1 MIKIAPSI
9 LASDFGAL
17 RNDVIAIEKAGAD
30 WAHIDIMDGHF
41 VPNLS
46 MGPDI
51 VKAIRGES
59 GLFFD
64 CHLMV
69 TDPKMFVEPF
79 VKAGAELITF
89 HAECVED
96 MDSLIDYIHSF
107 GVKAAVAIKPATSEE
122 VLFPVLHKLDMVLV
136 MSVVPGFGGQKFMPE
151 VLDKVRNIRAHEHGK
166 NIDIQMDAVN
176 RDIYWLE
183 TASPIKKPDDINIL
197 DISQTI
203 VKEYFN
209 MLMIIDGSKM
219 DVSFD
224 EMVNS
229 LDEIGEELGM
239 SIKCQREEIFT
250 KMHRI

>member
-1 MIKIAPSI
+1 MVKIAPSI

-17 RNDVIAIEKAGAD
+17 REDVLAIEKAGAE

-51 VKAIRGES
+51 VKSIREAS

-69 TDPKMFVEPF
+69 ENPRMFVEPF

-89 HAECVED
+89 HQECVED
-96 MDSLIDYIHSF
+96 MDELIDYIHSF

-122 VLFPVLHKLDMVLV
+122 TIFPVLHKLDMVLV

-151 VLDKVRNIRAHEHGK
+151 VLDKVKNIRAHKDGK
-166 NIDIQMDAVN
+166 NIDIQMDGGINA
-176 RDIYWLE
+176 E
-183 TASPIKKPDDINIL
+183 TAALAAKAGVNVFVAGSAVFAKPPYVE
-197 DISQTI
+197 TI
-203 VKEYFN
+203 AQIRKN
-209 MLMIIDGSKM
+209 A
-219 DVSFD
+219 
-224 EMVNS
+224 
-229 LDEIGEELGM
+229 EENYNG
-239 SIKCQREEIFT
+239 
-250 KMHRI
+250 

>member
-17 RNDVIAIEKAGAD
+17 RDDVLAIEKAGAE

-51 VKAIRGES
+51 VKSIREAS

-69 TDPKMFVEPF
+69 ENPRMFVEPF

-89 HAECVED
+89 HQECVED
-96 MDSLIDYIHSF
+96 MDELIDYIHSF

-122 VLFPVLHKLDMVLV
+122 TIFPVLHKLDMVLV

-151 VLDKVRNIRAHEHGK
+151 VLDKVKNIRAHKDGK
-166 NIDIQMDAVN
+166 NIDIQMDGGINA
-176 RDIYWLE
+176 E
-183 TASPIKKPDDINIL
+183 TAGLAAKAGVNVFVAGSAVFAKPPYVE
-197 DISQTI
+197 TI
-203 VKEYFN
+203 AQIRKN
-209 MLMIIDGSKM
+209 A
-219 DVSFD
+219 
-224 EMVNS
+224 
-229 LDEIGEELGM
+229 EENYNG
-239 SIKCQREEIFT
+239 
-250 KMHRI
+250 

>member
-17 RNDVIAIEKAGAD
+17 RNDVIEIEKAGAD

-51 VKAIRGES
+51 VKAIRGDS

-79 VKAGAELITF
+79 VKAGADLITF
-89 HAECVED
+89 HAECVGD

-136 MSVVPGFGGQKFMPE
+136 MSVVPGFGGQKFMSE
-151 VLDKVRNIRAHEHGK
+151 VLDKVRNIRSHEHGK
-166 NIDIQMDAVN
+166 NIDIQMDGGINAETGALAAEAGVNVLVAGSAVF
-176 RDIYWLE
+176 
-183 TASPIKKPDDINIL
+183 AKKPYDE
-197 DISQTI
+197 TI
-203 VKEYFN
+203 ALIRKN
-209 MLMIIDGSKM
+209 A
-219 DVSFD
+219 
-224 EMVNS
+224 
-229 LDEIGEELGM
+229 EE
-239 SIKCQREEIFT
+239 KYNA
-250 KMHRI
+250 

>member
-1 MIKIAPSI
+1 MGKKGLGKKGLKIMIKIAPSI

-17 RNDVIAIEKAGAD
+17 REDVLAIEKAGAE

-51 VKAIRGES
+51 VKSIREAS

-69 TDPKMFVEPF
+69 ENPRMFVEPF

-89 HAECVED
+89 HQECVED
-96 MDSLIDYIHSF
+96 MDELIDYIHSF

-122 VLFPVLHKLDMVLV
+122 TIFPVLHKLDMVLV

-151 VLDKVRNIRAHEHGK
+151 VLDKVKNIRAHKDGK
-166 NIDIQMDAVN
+166 NIDIQMDGGINA
-176 RDIYWLE
+176 E
-183 TASPIKKPDDINIL
+183 TAGLAAKAGVNVFVAGSAIFAKPPYVE
-197 DISQTI
+197 TI
-203 VKEYFN
+203 AQIRKN
-209 MLMIIDGSKM
+209 A
-219 DVSFD
+219 
-224 EMVNS
+224 
-229 LDEIGEELGM
+229 EENYNG
-239 SIKCQREEIFT
+239 
-250 KMHRI
+250 

>member
-1 MIKIAPSI
+1 MIKIAPSL

-17 RNDVIAIEKAGAD
+17 REDVLAIEKAGAE

-51 VKAIRGES
+51 VKSIREAS

-69 TDPKMFVEPF
+69 ENPRMFVEPF

-89 HAECVED
+89 HQECVQD
-96 MDSLIDYIHSF
+96 MDELIDYIHSF

-122 VLFPVLHKLDMVLV
+122 TIFPVLHKLDMVLV

-151 VLDKVRNIRAHEHGK
+151 VLDKVKNIRAHKDGK
-166 NIDIQMDAVN
+166 NIDIQMDGGINA
-176 RDIYWLE
+176 E
-183 TASPIKKPDDINIL
+183 TARLAAKAGVNVFVAGSAVFAKPPYVE
-197 DISQTI
+197 TI
-203 VKEYFN
+203 AQIRKN
-209 MLMIIDGSKM
+209 A
-219 DVSFD
+219 
-224 EMVNS
+224 
-229 LDEIGEELGM
+229 EENYNG
-239 SIKCQREEIFT
+239 
-250 KMHRI
+250 

>member
-17 RNDVIAIEKAGAD
+17 REDVLAIERAGAE

-51 VKAIRGES
+51 VKSIREAS

-69 TDPKMFVEPF
+69 ENPRMFVEPF

-89 HAECVED
+89 HQECVED
-96 MDSLIDYIHSF
+96 LDELIDYIHSF

-122 VLFPVLHKLDMVLV
+122 TIFPVLHKLDMVLV

-151 VLDKVRNIRAHEHGK
+151 VLDKVRNIRAHKDGK
-166 NIDIQMDAVN
+166 NIDIQMDGGINA
-176 RDIYWLE
+176 E
-183 TASPIKKPDDINIL
+183 TARLAAKAGVNVFVAGSAVFAKPPYVE
-197 DISQTI
+197 TI
-203 VKEYFN
+203 AQIRKN
-209 MLMIIDGSKM
+209 A
-219 DVSFD
+219 
-224 EMVNS
+224 
-229 LDEIGEELGM
+229 EENYNG
-239 SIKCQREEIFT
+239 
-250 KMHRI
+250 

>member
-17 RNDVIAIEKAGAD
+17 REDVLAIEKAGAE

-51 VKAIRGES
+51 VKSIREAS

-69 TDPKMFVEPF
+69 ENPRMFVEPF

-89 HAECVED
+89 HQECVED
-96 MDSLIDYIHSF
+96 LDELIDYIHSF

-122 VLFPVLHKLDMVLV
+122 TIFPVLHKLDMVLV
-136 MSVVPGFGGQKFMPE
+136 MSVGPGFGGQKFMPE
-151 VLDKVRNIRAHEHGK
+151 VLDKVRNIRAHKDGK
-166 NIDIQMDAVN
+166 NIDIQMDGGINA
-176 RDIYWLE
+176 E
-183 TASPIKKPDDINIL
+183 TAALAAKAGVNVFVAGSAVFAKPPYVE
-197 DISQTI
+197 TI
-203 VKEYFN
+203 AQIRKN
-209 MLMIIDGSKM
+209 A
-219 DVSFD
+219 
-224 EMVNS
+224 
-229 LDEIGEELGM
+229 EENYNG
-239 SIKCQREEIFT
+239 
-250 KMHRI
+250 

>member
-17 RNDVIAIEKAGAD
+17 REDVLAIEKAGAH

-51 VKAIRGES
+51 VKSIREAS

-69 TDPKMFVEPF
+69 ENPRMFVEPF

-89 HAECVED
+89 HQECVDD
-96 MDSLIDYIHSF
+96 MDELIDYIHSF

-122 VLFPVLHKLDMVLV
+122 TLFPVLHKLDMVLV

-166 NIDIQMDAVN
+166 NIDIQMDGGINA
-176 RDIYWLE
+176 E
-183 TASPIKKPDDINIL
+183 TAALAAEAGVNVLVAGSAVFAKPPYTETIAAIL
-197 DISQTI
+197 KSA
-203 VKEYFN
+203 
-209 MLMIIDGSKM
+209 
-219 DVSFD
+219 
-224 EMVNS
+224 
-229 LDEIGEELGM
+229 EENYNG
-239 SIKCQREEIFT
+239 
-250 KMHRI
+250 

>member
-17 RNDVIAIEKAGAD
+17 REDVLAIEKAGAE

-51 VKAIRGES
+51 VKSIREAS

-69 TDPKMFVEPF
+69 ENPRMFVEPF

-89 HAECVED
+89 HQECVED
-96 MDSLIDYIHSF
+96 LDELIDYILSF

-122 VLFPVLHKLDMVLV
+122 TIFPVLHKLDMALV

-151 VLDKVRNIRAHEHGK
+151 VLDKVKNIRAHKDGK
-166 NIDIQMDAVN
+166 NIDIQMDGGINA
-176 RDIYWLE
+176 E
-183 TASPIKKPDDINIL
+183 TAALAAKAGVNVFVAGSAVFAKPPYVE
-197 DISQTI
+197 TI
-203 VKEYFN
+203 AQIRKN
-209 MLMIIDGSKM
+209 A
-219 DVSFD
+219 
-224 EMVNS
+224 
-229 LDEIGEELGM
+229 EENYNG
-239 SIKCQREEIFT
+239 
-250 KMHRI
+250 

>member
-17 RNDVIAIEKAGAD
+17 REDVLAIEKAGAE

-51 VKAIRGES
+51 VKSIREAS

-69 TDPKMFVEPF
+69 ENPRMFVEPF

-89 HAECVED
+89 HQECVED
-96 MDSLIDYIHSF
+96 MDELIDYIHSF

-122 VLFPVLHKLDMVLV
+122 TIFPVLHKLDMVLV

-151 VLDKVRNIRAHEHGK
+151 VLDKVKNIRAHKDGK
-166 NIDIQMDAVN
+166 NIDIQMDGGINA
-176 RDIYWLE
+176 E
-183 TASPIKKPDDINIL
+183 TAGLAAKAGVNVFVAGSAVFAKPPYVE
-197 DISQTI
+197 TI
-203 VKEYFN
+203 AQIRKN
-209 MLMIIDGSKM
+209 A
-219 DVSFD
+219 
-224 EMVNS
+224 
-229 LDEIGEELGM
+229 EENYNG
-239 SIKCQREEIFT
+239 
-250 KMHRI
+250 

>member
-17 RNDVIAIEKAGAD
+17 REDVLAIEKAGAE

-51 VKAIRGES
+51 VKSIREAS

-69 TDPKMFVEPF
+69 ENPRMFVEPF

-89 HAECVED
+89 HQECVED
-96 MDSLIDYIHSF
+96 MDELIDYIHSF

-122 VLFPVLHKLDMVLV
+122 TIFPVLHKLDMVLI

-151 VLDKVRNIRAHEHGK
+151 VLDKVKNIRAHKDGK
-166 NIDIQMDAVN
+166 NIDIQMDGGINA
-176 RDIYWLE
+176 E
-183 TASPIKKPDDINIL
+183 TAGLAAKAGVNVFVAGSAVFAKPPYVE
-197 DISQTI
+197 TI
-203 VKEYFN
+203 AQIRKN
-209 MLMIIDGSKM
+209 A
-219 DVSFD
+219 
-224 EMVNS
+224 
-229 LDEIGEELGM
+229 EENYNG
-239 SIKCQREEIFT
+239 
-250 KMHRI
+250 